1 MAHNGGKWGAW
12 SELLAGLPY
21 DVQSR
26 LYYTLSN
33 YQGVNPASCYRLP
46 LLASTQRQAIAPG
59 GQAVDAWRFTT
70 LTAVYGV
77 SGTIE
82 NETVGAGGIGV
93 SDLTPVYGSEV
104 GVQIDFNNGSTTFL
118 GTAQEPFFLSSMGDR
133 NHTTR
138 MDPVIAVQNDQWNV
152 TWRGNAAL
160 VNGVFSA
167 ITLHGVK
174 IYAATGAI

>member
-1 MAHNGGKWGAW
+1 MAITGNWGAW
-12 SELLAGLPY
+12 SEVLAGLPY

-26 LYYTLSN
+26 LYYTLAN
-33 YQGVNPASCYRLP
+33 YQGVNPATCYRLP

-70 LTAVYGV
+70 LTAVYGI

-82 NETVGAGGIGV
+82 NETVAAAGSGIAN
-93 SDLTPVYGSEV
+93 LTPVYGSEV
-104 GVQIDFNNGSTTFL
+104 AVQIDFNNGSTTFL
-118 GTAQEPFFLSSMGDR
+118 GDK

-160 VNGVFSA
+160 LNGVFSA